1 MSEYHE
7 SSSLIISIGNSCT
20 HIIPIIK
27 GEVMY
32 SEIKRVN
39 IGVGNCF
46 ELLYKSLNLKHQH
59 FKSYLDYLK
68 CLAIMENLCE
78 CAIDFD
84 NQLEYFKKGKE
95 AFVNKSYSNKI
106 LFKNK

>member
-46 ELLYKSLNLKHQH
+46 ELLYKSLLVLQ
-59 FKSYLDYLK
+59 
-68 CLAIMENLCE
+68 
-78 CAIDFD
+78 
-84 NQLEYFKKGKE
+84 
-95 AFVNKSYSNKI
+95 
-106 LFKNK
+106 LFKANGVIIFLLNVNNISI